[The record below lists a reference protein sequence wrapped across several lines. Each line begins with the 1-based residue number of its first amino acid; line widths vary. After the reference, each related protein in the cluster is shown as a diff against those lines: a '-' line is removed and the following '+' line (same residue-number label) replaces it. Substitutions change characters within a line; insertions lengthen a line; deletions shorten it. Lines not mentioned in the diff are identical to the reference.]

1 MGILLGLTAAIF
13 WGIGDF
19 LARFITQD
27 IGTYR
32 TLFFIQFIGILGLGI
47 YLLSTGELQHTLMST
62 SWQPWV
68 WALLSILLNIIS
80 SLSLYRAFE
89 VGTLTIVSPIAS
101 SYAAVTII
109 LSLLSGESLTLTH
122 DLGIVLVLI
131 GIIVV
136 TTPVLTL
143 SSRQT
148 ARVKAVSLQGSDVPS
163 ASGKLVTLPIEPIT
177 PFWRNPAI
185 QGIFFA
191 LGAALCYGT
200 TFWILG
206 YHVSP
211 SLGGLI
217 PVWLIRLGT
226 PCVLLLA
233 SPLTR
238 QSLQLP
244 RGSIWW
250 YIVGVGLFDTVG
262 YIAYTTGQ
270 LQGHISIVT
279 ILSSLYSAVTVLLA
293 AMVLREQ
300 LQRSQWFGIVV
311 IFMGIALVNL

>member
-1 MGILLGLTAAIF
+1 MGIFLGLTAAIF

-19 LARFITQD
+19 LARFVTRD
-27 IGTYR
+27 VGTYR
-32 TLFFIQFIGILGLGI
+32 TLFFIQFIGIIGLGI
-47 YLLSTGELQHTLMST
+47 YLLSTGELQHALVSS
-62 SWQPWV
+62 SWQPWA
-68 WALLSILLNIIS
+68 WAVLAILLNIVS

-89 VGTLTIVSPIAS
+89 LGTLTIVSPIAS

-109 LSLLSGESLTLTH
+109 LSLLSGEILTLTH
-122 DLGIVLVLI
+122 DMGIVLVLI

-136 TTPVLTL
+136 TTPLLTL
-143 SSRQT
+143 PSHHT
-148 ARVKAVSLQGSDVPS
+148 PRVKAVSLQGSDVPS
-163 ASGKLVTLPIEPIT
+163 ASGKLVSLPKEPVT
-177 PFWRNPAI
+177 SFWQNPGV

-211 SLGGLI
+211 ALGGLI

-233 SPLTR
+233 SPLAR
-238 QSLQLP
+238 QSLRLP
-244 RGSIWW
+244 RGGIWW
-250 YIVGVGLFDTVG
+250 YIVGVGLFDTIG

-293 AMVLREQ
+293 CLILREQ
-300 LQRSQWFGIVV
+300 LQRSQWAGILV
-311 IFMGIALVNL
+311 IFAGIALVNL